1 MSVEEAARTEVR
13 QYVLFRLR
21 SEEYGLPI
29 ASVQS
34 IIRYEQPTPVPR
46 APAGV
51 EGVLNLRGQVI
62 PVIDLGRRLFGDP
75 IEPTP
80 LSRIVVAE
88 SGLGAVGLAVD
99 AANEVASIPVSEIRP
114 APQGALDVEMA
125 DAFEGVANLGD
136 HLVILL
142 DPNKALPKP
151 EFATA
156 FVAQEDD
163 ADV

>member
-1 MSVEEAARTEVR
+1 MEEVASTGTR

-21 SEEYGLPI
+21 AEEYGLPI

-62 PVIDLGRRLFGDP
+62 PVIDLGRRLFGDS

-88 SGLGAVGLAVD
+88 SGLGPVGLAVD
-99 AANEVASIPVSEIRP
+99 AANEVATISVDDIKP
-114 APQGALDVEMA
+114 APQGALDAELS
-125 DAFEGVANLGD
+125 DAFEGVASRGD

-142 DPNKALPKP
+142 DPEKALPKP
-151 EFATA
+151 EFSTGFAT
-156 FVAQEDD
+156 QEEDM
-163 ADV
+163 DV